1 MLARVITTTTSPE
14 GLDSVIQTVDEQLPA
29 FQQQPGFTGFY
40 LLADRE
46 AGRLMTIS
54 LWESLESIRAVEAR
68 AAEATSQT
76 TARSGGIG
84 SRDLALYEILAQ
96 A

>member
-1 MLARVITTTTSPE
+1 MLARVITTTVTPE
-14 GLDSVIQTVDEQLPA
+14 GLDSVVKTVDEQVPA
-29 FQQQPGFTGFY
+29 FRQQPGFTGFY

-54 LWESLESIRAVEAR
+54 LWESLESIHAIEAR

-84 SRDLALYEILAQ
+84 PQDVTLYEIIAQ

>member
-14 GLDSVIQTVDEQLPA
+14 GLESVLQTVHEQMPA
-29 FQQQPGFTGFY
+29 FRQQPGFTGFY

-46 AGRLMTIS
+46 AGQLMTIS

-84 SRDLALYEILAQ
+84 PREIALYEIVAQ